1 MRVQSLGWEDSLE
14 EGMATHPSILTWRI
28 PRTEESGTLQSIGL
42 QRVGPYWSN
51 WVCTH
56 EPLKKKKKNTYK
68 QGVSRSCA
76 LLSCSV
82 GLLAGGKMGMKSIQS
97 YATSCLLSEILQQ
110 DRVALGERL
119 SQGLY
124 EAFARQS
131 HKLRP
136 TGTCLA
142 RRGGRSIAGENPEPE
157 VSLESSRKQKT
168 GQMAR
173 EQRAWGEQRAGSIRG
188 WKHLVPPGMAGRTPW
203 GTFQGQ

>member
-1 MRVQSLGWEDSLE
+1 
-14 EGMATHPSILTWRI
+14 
-28 PRTEESGTLQSIGL
+28 
-42 QRVGPYWSN
+42 
-51 WVCTH
+51 
-56 EPLKKKKKNTYK
+56 
-68 QGVSRSCA
+68 
-76 LLSCSV
+76 
-82 GLLAGGKMGMKSIQS
+82 MGMKSIQS

-124 EAFARQS
+124 EAFPRQS

-142 RRGGRSIAGENPEPE
+142 RGGGRSIAGENPEPE
-157 VSLESSRKQKT
+157 INLESSRKQKT
-168 GQMAR
+168 SKMAR

-188 WKHLVPPGMAGRTPW
+188 WKHLVPPGMVGRTPW

>member
-1 MRVQSLGWEDSLE
+1 M
-14 EGMATHPSILTWRI
+14 
-28 PRTEESGTLQSIGL
+28 
-42 QRVGPYWSN
+42 
-51 WVCTH
+51 
-56 EPLKKKKKNTYK
+56 
-68 QGVSRSCA
+68 SRSCA
-76 LLSCSV
+76 LPSCSV

-124 EAFARQS
+124 KAFPRQS

-142 RRGGRSIAGENPEPE
+142 RGGGRSIAGENPEPE
-157 VSLESSRKQKT
+157 INLESSRKQKT
-168 GQMAR
+168 SKMAR

-188 WKHLVPPGMAGRTPW
+188 WKHLVPPGMVGRTPW